1 MRLVSALGSAGGG
14 NTVNIAVTVTGPV
27 YGVDDLEE
35 RIRKVVERE
44 AGNILYD
51 IQRRGVR

>member
-1 MRLVSALGSAGGG
+1 
-14 NTVNIAVTVTGPV
+14 VNITVTVTGPV

-35 RIRKVVERE
+35 RVRKVIERE